1 MEKLLKD
8 RGDPK
13 EGLCRKWGGGGSAS
27 LDIFSSWGEANL
39 ITVVTF
45 NYVLVMVFLL
55 PLNVG
60 VSPCFP
66 CTV

>member
-1 MEKLLKD
+1 MEKLMKD

-13 EGLCRKWGGGGSAS
+13 KEGLCRN